1 MKMKIQERGMEDVG
15 NTLAC
20 RTDVIFFAYFRQT
33 EAKGR
38 RVLVARG
45 GRGEKK

>member
-33 EAKGR
+33 EVKGR
-38 RVLVARG
+38 RVRVAREWES
-45 GRGEKK
+45 EKK